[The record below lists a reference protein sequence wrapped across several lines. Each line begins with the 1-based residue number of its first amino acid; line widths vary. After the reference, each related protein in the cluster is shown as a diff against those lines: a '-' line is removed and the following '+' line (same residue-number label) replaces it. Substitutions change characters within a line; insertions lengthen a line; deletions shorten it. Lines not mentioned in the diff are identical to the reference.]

1 MKVQQILLKEDNWKV
16 QLETIGFSA
25 SLFLCFV
32 STSFK
37 YKENVLKYLKNKF
50 PQSVLVGCSSGGEIS
65 EIAVSDKSL
74 SLTAISFQNAT
85 FKKVAINVNDVNSS
99 EKAGYTI
106 GRQLNSEKL
115 KHVIVFGDS
124 ENVNGSDLVTGLKS
138 NLQNVSVSGGLASN
152 ALGLSDTFVLN
163 NYNIVN
169 KTVVAVGFYGDNLI
183 IGNASRGG
191 WGSFGIERLV
201 TKAEKNILYEIDGVP
216 ALTFYK
222 KFLGDKLYRGFK
234 SPDLTF
240 SLSMRTSDN
249 LSRVVRSIKGVN
261 EADQSLILG
270 GNIYENALLRLMK
283 FNADRLI
290 NGAEASAKA
299 ANKHSET
306 GLAIL
311 ISCIGRKNFLKQL
324 VEEEVEVVRETLGE
338 RVSLTGF
345 YALGE
350 IGPYDD
356 LSPCELHNQTMTI
369 TTLSEC

>member
-1 MKVQQILLKEDNWKV
+1 MKVQQILLKENNWKV

-50 PQSVLVGCSSGGEIS
+50 PESVLVGCSSGGEIS

-99 EKAGYTI
+99 EKAGFNI

-169 KTVVAVGFYGDNLI
+169 KTVVAV
-183 IGNASRGG
+183 
-191 WGSFGIERLV
+191 
-201 TKAEKNILYEIDGVP
+201 
-216 ALTFYK
+216 
-222 KFLGDKLYRGFK
+222 
-234 SPDLTF
+234 
-240 SLSMRTSDN
+240 
-249 LSRVVRSIKGVN
+249 RVLWR
-261 EADQSLILG
+261 
-270 GNIYENALLRLMK
+270 
-283 FNADRLI
+283 
-290 NGAEASAKA
+290 
-299 ANKHSET
+299 
-306 GLAIL
+306 
-311 ISCIGRKNFLKQL
+311 
-324 VEEEVEVVRETLGE
+324 
-338 RVSLTGF
+338 
-345 YALGE
+345 
-350 IGPYDD
+350 
-356 LSPCELHNQTMTI
+356 
-369 TTLSEC
+369 